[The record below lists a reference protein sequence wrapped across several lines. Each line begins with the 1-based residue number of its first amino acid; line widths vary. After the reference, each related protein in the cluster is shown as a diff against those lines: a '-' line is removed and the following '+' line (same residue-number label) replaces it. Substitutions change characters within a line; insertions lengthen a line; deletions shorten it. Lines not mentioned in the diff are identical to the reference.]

1 MPRPKRT
8 RGARPTRSKANHADR
23 FGVLAGALSEIGR
36 NFYSRG
42 WVQGT
47 SGNFSA
53 VLTADPIRLAITSTG
68 LDKSALAPAQFLEID
83 QRARVIRGRGKPSA
97 EAHLHLAIVAARGA
111 GAVLHTHSV
120 WSNILSEAFATDGG
134 LVLQGFEMLKGLAGV
149 QTHEHREWLPVLENS
164 QDMPALAAT
173 LTATL
178 QKHPA
183 IHGVLLRRHGLYTW
197 GRDLPEAKRH
207 VDIFEFLLEVIGRT
221 RAGLAAL

>member
-68 LDKSALAPAQFLEID
+68 LDKSALDPAQFLEID
-83 QRARVIRGRGKPSA
+83 GQAQVIRGRGKPSA

-173 LTATL
+173 LTETL
-178 QKHPA
+178 QRHPA